1 MPLSLKF
8 TKIPKLKPLV
18 DTRAETGV
26 EFRRARMVESVDT
39 RDLKSLSFGSVGSS
53 PSPGTI
59 INIGMEKLLKEQ
71 VSQFMTKK
79 VIAVKPEESIKK
91 VFKLMDEHAILGLPV
106 VDDDNAVI
114 GIVTESD
121 LISHFTTLKTPQGIS
136 ILGSIVY
143 LGNLGDFNKNLK
155 DHCAELVK
163 DVMTTDVVTIMY
175 DATLHEAI
183 NLMAEKKMG
192 RLPVIGKKRE
202 LVGILTRTD
211 VVHEIAK
218 LKNI

>member
-1 MPLSLKF
+1 
-8 TKIPKLKPLV
+8 
-18 DTRAETGV
+18 
-26 EFRRARMVESVDT
+26 
-39 RDLKSLSFGSVGSS
+39 
-53 PSPGTI
+53 
-59 INIGMEKLLKEQ
+59 MEKLLKKP
-71 VSQFMTKK
+71 VSEFMTRN
-79 VIAVKPEESIKK
+79 VIAVKANESIRK
-91 VFKLMDEHAILGLPV
+91 VFMLMDKHGILGLPV
-106 VDDDNAVI
+106 VSDDNAVI

-121 LISHFTTLKTPQGIS
+121 LISHFTTLKTPRGIN

-143 LGNLGDFNKNLK
+143 LDNLEDFNKNLK

-163 DVMTTDVVTIMY
+163 DVMTPDVVTIMH

-183 NLMAEKKMG
+183 NLMAKEKMG
-192 RLPVIGKKRE
+192 RLPVIGKKGE